1 MKSLSI
7 ILPVFK
13 VENYIREC
21 LESVFRQGLPDTVFE
36 VILVNDG
43 TPDNSIGVIS
53 DIANQHDNIIILNQ
67 ENKGVSCAR
76 NTGLAKAQGEYVYFV
91 DPDDLLIDNSLSALL
106 PKIISSKV
114 DVLMAK
120 FVKFADGE
128 SIDFIH

>member
-106 PKIISSKV
+106 PKIISS
-114 DVLMAK
+114 
-120 FVKFADGE
+120 
-128 SIDFIH
+128 